1 MGKLT
6 ARYRRLWGIRPG
18 ELRLPIRMLGRGRTM
33 GEPASGPQGRG
44 RLWRLR
50 RLKRRR

>member
-6 ARYRRLWGIRPG
+6 ARYRRFWGIRPG
-18 ELRLPIRMLGRGRTM
+18 ELRLPVTMLGRGRTM

-44 RLWRLR
+44 RG
-50 RLKRRR
+50 LKRRR

>member
-6 ARYRRLWGIRPG
+6 ARYRRSWGIRPG
-18 ELRLPIRMLGRGRTM
+18 ELRFPITMLGRRRTM

-44 RLWRLR
+44 R
-50 RLKRRR
+50 RLKRRG

>member
-6 ARYRRLWGIRPG
+6 SRYRRFWGIRSG
-18 ELRLPIRMLGRGRTM
+18 ELRLPVTMLGRKRTM

-44 RLWRLR
+44 R